1 MTNPET
7 FLVLSALGPDRP
19 GLVAEVTDYL
29 TERGVNVEDSRM
41 AVLGGEFG
49 ILVLVSGPPGPIAA
63 VEAGQGALA
72 AATGLSIVLRRT
84 KSPEE
89 HRRAA
94 VVPCLVTAEAL
105 DHEGIVRAV
114 SRALHGVGV
123 NIVSLE
129 TTAYEAPV
137 TGSPLLPARGARRRP
152 AGDGRGEGAPSD
164 GRGRGGREP
173 RHRREIPDRARGRRG
188 PRRDSG
194 PPLTAGSGPVRA
206 FTLSILSRGRGT
218 R

>member
-1 MTNPET
+1 MTTPET

-19 GLVAEVTDYL
+19 GLVAEVTEYL

-49 ILVLVSGPPGPIAA
+49 ILVLVSGPPGPVAA
-63 VEAGQGALA
+63 VEADQGALA
-72 AATGLSIVLRRT
+72 AGTGLVVMLRRT

-94 VVPCLVTAEAL
+94 VVPCVVTAEAF
-105 DHEGIVRAV
+105 DQEGIVRAIA
-114 SRALHGVGV
+114 RALHKVGV

-137 TGSPLLPARGARRRP
+137 TGSPLFRLEARVDVPQATGVARVRRAMDEVAEAENLDIAVRSLIARG
-152 AGDGRGEGAPSD
+152 
-164 GRGRGGREP
+164 
-173 RHRREIPDRARGRRG
+173 
-188 PRRDSG
+188 
-194 PPLTAGSGPVRA
+194 
-206 FTLSILSRGRGT
+206 
-218 R
+218 